1 MTLEE
6 FNRVDTRTGRPCS
19 HWSDER
25 WQQHFRVLR
34 LKVKPIKNRKYRKM
48 NYVPI
53 KHPKDEDWHGETNYQ
68 CYCKYINEVLTSIR
82 LGYKDYCYY
91 IYQIADLL
99 KFEPNL
105 KTRFCGGDE
114 LSPYIEVWL

>member
-6 FNRVDTRTGRPCS
+6 FNRVDIRTGRPCL
-19 HWSDER
+19 HWNNKK
-25 WQQHFRVLR
+25 WQAFYKILR
-34 LKVKPIKNRKYRKM
+34 LKVTPIKNPEYRKM
-48 NYVPI
+48 RCSSVRLAEGEEYQ
-53 KHPKDEDWHGETNYQ
+53 GETNYQ
-68 CYCKYINEVLTSIR
+68 SYCRYLNDVLTSIR
-82 LGYKDYCYY
+82 LGGTEYCYY